1 MLVRTDARLAAVL
14 SAFAV
19 LLFGA
24 FCFYAFVLPQTPARL
39 ERASVALFDDFA
51 LWSWLDGL
59 PLPVPR
65 GEWGVAASLIFWSLT
80 VFALYGIAL
89 YATWGRRAGRRLL
102 VLAVGAAV
110 VFSVVSALALPNLNT
125 DIYNYIVTGRVASA
139 HDANPYEVAPDR
151 FPSDPVYPYAG
162 HRFTAHPDVKLPAW
176 MLVSV
181 PLAKV
186 AGDDPVTNLLVYR
199 FAFFAFSVACLVL
212 VAAIINRLDPRYALT
227 ALIAWGWN
235 PIVVLVGTSKVD
247 TVMVFFLLLGIL
259 LLVAARARSA
269 AVALMLSALV
279 KLITLP
285 FIAAY
290 WLSEVAKRRWRRV
303 LTTTALMAVTALA
316 VYLPFTRSFDLP
328 LDHLGLIERRSGGG
342 DPVDGEPSA
351 EGPARLLLAVGY
363 GFLVLWVGLTQGD
376 TLRKLLR
383 GWGLLAIYFALFL
396 APLGLSWYLLVP
408 IAIASVAMDWRL
420 LLVTGLVSF
429 SSFLVY
435 AWDSMST
442 EAFPLP
448 DIFAI
453 SRGTVY
459 LGAVVVGLLAVLA
472 LLVHRGNRRAVGSA

>member
-14 SAFAV
+14 SLVAV
-19 LLFGA
+19 LLLGA

-39 ERASVALFDDFA
+39 ARASVALTDDFA

-65 GEWGVAASLIFWSLT
+65 GEWGVAVALIVSSLAA
-80 VFALYGIAL
+80 FALYGVAL
-89 YATWGRRAGRRLL
+89 YATWGRRAQRRVL
-102 VLAVGAAV
+102 VLVTGAAIL
-110 VFSVVSALALPNLNT
+110 FSLLSALALPNINT
-125 DIYNYIVTGRVASA
+125 DIYNYIVTGRVAA
-139 HDANPYEVAPDR
+139 VHDANPYEVAPDR

-162 HRFTAHPDVKLPAW
+162 HRFTKHPDVKLPAW

-186 AGDDPVTNLLVYR
+186 AGNDPVTNLLVYR
-199 FAFFAFSVACLVL
+199 FAFLAFSAACLVL
-212 VAAIINRLDPRYALT
+212 VVAIISRLDPRYAL
-227 ALIAWGWN
+227 AGAIAWGWN
-235 PIVVLVGTSKVD
+235 PIVVVFATSKVD
-247 TVMVFFLLLGIL
+247 TVMVFFLLLAIL
-259 LLVAARARSA
+259 FLVASRARSA
-269 AVALMLSALV
+269 AVSLMLSALV

-285 FIAAY
+285 FAATY

-303 LTTTALMAVTALA
+303 LTATALMAATVIA
-316 VYLPFTRSFDLP
+316 VYLPFTRSLDLP
-328 LDHLGLIERRSGGG
+328 LDHLGLIERRGSGS
-342 DPVDGEPSA
+342 PVDGEPSA

-363 GFLVLWVGLTQGD
+363 GFLVVWVGLTQGD
-376 TLRKLLR
+376 TIRRLLR
-383 GWGLLAIYFALFL
+383 GWGLLAVYFALFL

-408 IAIASVAMDWRL
+408 IAIASLAMDWRL
-420 LLVTGLVSF
+420 LLVTSLVSF

-448 DIFAI
+448 DIVAV

-459 LGAVVVGLLAVLA
+459 LAPVVVGALAVLA
-472 LLVHRGNRRAVGSA
+472 LLVRRGNRRAVRSA